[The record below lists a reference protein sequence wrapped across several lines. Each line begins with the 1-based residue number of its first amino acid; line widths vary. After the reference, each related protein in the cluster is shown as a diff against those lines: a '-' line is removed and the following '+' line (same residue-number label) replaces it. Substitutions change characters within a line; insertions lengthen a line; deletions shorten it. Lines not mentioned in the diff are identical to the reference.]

1 MTVSQWHS
9 VTVTP
14 KKPIKGFEDLYIWQ
28 QARELIKLVYSAT
41 ELWRDKSLQDQIRRA
56 AVSVI
61 SNIAEGF
68 ERGTK
73 DEFLY
78 FLYISRGSCG
88 EVRSQLYVA
97 FDQKYLS
104 QETFIKLKDK
114 ADYVSRLIAK
124 FITGYK
130 RGSYGGQKYSRPD
143 LQEEKKFDEFLK
155 KIVEDSKQKSGTVS
169 Q

>member
-1 MTVSQWHS
+1 MTVTPWHSGTVSQKQP
-9 VTVTP
+9 V
-14 KKPIKGFEDLYIWQ
+14 KKFEDLYIWQ
-28 QARELIKLVYSAT
+28 QARELIK
-41 ELWRDKSLQDQIRRA
+41 

-78 FLYISRGSCG
+78 FLYVARGSCG

-97 FDQKYLS
+97 VDQKYVS
-104 QETFIKLKDK
+104 QDDFVKLQDK

-124 FITGYK
+124 FIDGYK
-130 RGSYGGQKYSRPD
+130 KGSYGGQKYGNPR
-143 LQEEKKFDEFLK
+143 LQEEKDFDEYLK
-155 KIVEDSKQKSGTVS
+155 KIVEDAKKVS

>member
-1 MTVSQWHS
+1 M
-9 VTVTP
+9 TVTP
-14 KKPIKGFEDLYIWQ
+14 WHCDTVPQKKPVRKFEDLYVWQ
-28 QARELIKLVYSAT
+28 QARELVRLVYSAT
-41 ELWRDKSLQDQIRRA
+41 EPWRDRSLQDQIRRA

-78 FLYISRGSCG
+78 FLYVARGSCG

-97 FDQKYLS
+97 VDQKYLN
-104 QETFIKLKDK
+104 QESFVKLQDK

-124 FITGYK
+124 FIASYK
-130 RGSYGGQKYSRPD
+130 KSSYGGQRYGRPGI
-143 LQEEKKFDEFLK
+143 QEEKDFDEYLR
-155 KIVEDSKQKSGTVS
+155 KIVEESKKKQ
-169 Q
+169 